1 MRLEHRFRVPAGLD
15 DTWALLLDVKAV
27 QSILPGLSL
36 DEVSDGEV
44 AGSVRVDVGD
54 HCVTYR
60 GEAAFQRL
68 DPDDR
73 SLVVEAAGRDAED
86 GSTASAVLAIALEPD
101 GDATTV
107 VLEADLDLAGGGP
120 ADSAEASAVVRRVM
134 DQLAGGVAERF
145 GRRGGVGVSRAGPV
159 LADDPVLADVP
170 VLADTPPH
178 PDVPVLA
185 DTPPHPDVPV
195 LAEVPV
201 LADPPPHPDVVP
213 HTDDPVHQE
222 RPRTGTVLVRRRG
235 AMPVPA
241 HRAPS
246 LARRAGSALAR
257 PATDETAVWVQRGAL
272 AAVALALLAVLI
284 WLVRLLRR

>member
-170 VLADTPPH
+170 VLAG
-178 PDVPVLA
+178 
-185 DTPPHPDVPV
+185 TPPHPDVPV

-201 LADPPPHPDVVP
+201 LADTPPHPDVVP

-272 AAVALALLAVLI
+272 AAGALALLAVLI